1 MERKKVR
8 TLPTNTIKEP
18 KPDWIRIKLT
28 TGDNYQEIKSMMRSK
43 TLHTC
48 WANRKPTELDLQEPE
63 RVAEAAENMGLRHC
77 VITSVAR
84 DDLSD
89 GGASIFAESIKAVRK
104 RLPLCSVE
112 VLIPDFMGNWDALK
126 TVMDAKPDILNHN
139 IETVER
145 MSNRVRAKAKYD
157 RSLELLRRAKEMQP
171 NIPTKSSIM
180 LGVGEEWDEI
190 LQAMDD
196 LRAVDCN
203 IMTIGQYLQPS
214 PQHLNVVKYYH
225 PDEFAALK
233 EEGMKRGFSHV
244 ESGPLVRS
252 SYHAHE
258 QAPLYDNLRQKGRG
272 SSLILIGGKNYE
284 VLKDHK
290 DGWNL
295 EAFRERYSEVLDRYD
310 YIVGDWGYSQL
321 RLKGFYRD
329 KHPKAT
335 KDTAIS
341 GMMDYINE
349 YCNFGCAYFVLQ
361 KSRESQPKEKTK
373 SGSV

>member
-1 MERKKVR
+1 
-8 TLPTNTIKEP
+8 LPTNTIKEP

-43 TLHTC
+43 TLHTVCEEARCPNIYEC
-48 WANRKPTELDLQEPE
+48 WANRTATFMILGDICTRACRFCAVNTGKPTELDLQEPE
-63 RVAEAAENMGLRHC
+63 RVASAAENMGLRHC

-258 QAPLYDNLRQKGRG
+258 QVQSAAQ
-272 SSLILIGGKNYE
+272 
-284 VLKDHK
+284 HK
-290 DGWNL
+290 
-295 EAFRERYSEVLDRYD
+295 
-310 YIVGDWGYSQL
+310 
-321 RLKGFYRD
+321 
-329 KHPKAT
+329 
-335 KDTAIS
+335 
-341 GMMDYINE
+341 
-349 YCNFGCAYFVLQ
+349 
-361 KSRESQPKEKTK
+361 
-373 SGSV
+373 